1 MRVPSA
7 SFTFVVRGKLG
18 NKVGML
24 GTVFSCIGDVGGD
37 VGAVDI
43 VGVGK
48 GYVIRDIT
56 IKARDEEHCNEIIN
70 SLKNLDVIEV
80 VHVSDRTFL
89 MHLGGK
95 IEIANKVPLK
105 SRDDLSMAYT
115 PGVARI
121 CTAIYQDKEKAYNL
135 TIKKNS
141 IMILTDGS
149 AVLGLGDLGPE
160 AAMPVMEGKAMLFKE
175 FANIDAY
182 PICLNTKKVDEII
195 NIAKAISP
203 GFGGINLEDIAAPR
217 CFEIEETLSRELDIP
232 VFHDDQ
238 HGTAIVVLAAF
249 MNALKVTGKK
259 VGELKMVLSGAGAA
273 GVACG
278 KMLIASGAKNII
290 ACDREGA
297 IYRGRKKGMNSMKE
311 WFAENSNPDNIEGS
325 LKEVIKGADFFLGV
339 SGPGIIDKDD
349 ISNMAEDPI
358 VFALA
363 NPEPEVPPEDIEG
376 IARIIATGRSDYINQ
391 INNVL
396 CFPGIFR
403 GVLDCRAKGINMEMK
418 LAAASALAACIPEK
432 ELSEEYIIPSVF
444 NKKVAP
450 VVARAVVKAAK
461 KTGMARIN
469 KRVSIV

>member
-1 MRVPSA
+1 M
-7 SFTFVVRGKLG
+7 T
-18 NKVGML
+18 
-24 GTVFSCIGDVGGD
+24 
-37 VGAVDI
+37 
-43 VGVGK
+43 GVQ
-48 GYVIRDIT
+48 T
-56 IKARDEEHCNEIIN
+56 CA
-70 SLKNLDVIEV
+70 L
-80 VHVSDRTFL
+80 
-89 MHLGGK
+89 
-95 IEIANKVPLK
+95 
-105 SRDDLSMAYT
+105 
-115 PGVARI
+115 
-121 CTAIYQDKEKAYNL
+121 
-135 TIKKNS
+135 
-141 IMILTDGS
+141 
-149 AVLGLGDLGPE
+149 
-160 AAMPVMEGKAMLFKE
+160 
-175 FANIDAY
+175 
-182 PICLNTKKVDEII
+182 PI
-195 NIAKAISP
+195 
-203 GFGGINLEDIAAPR
+203 F
-217 CFEIEETLSRELDIP
+217 
-232 VFHDDQ
+232 
-238 HGTAIVVLAAF
+238 LAAF

-259 VGELKMVLSGAGAA
+259 AGKLKIVLSGAGAA

-278 KMLIASGAKNII
+278 KMLIASGAKDII

-311 WFAENSNPDNIEGS
+311 WFAENSNPDNIKGS

-339 SGPGIIDKDD
+339 SGPGLINKDD
-349 ISNMAEDPI
+349 ISNMAEGPI

-363 NPEPEVPPEDIEG
+363 NPEPEVAPEDIEG

-461 KTGMARIN
+461 KTGMARVN